1 MFEDMPAFNSVVC
14 SCNLNLSWV
23 GVLRN
28 RFREMSGNFAVTVSQ
43 LLITQIRMLFS
54 LGYQQSCSCIFSVE
68 EALFVVICEN

>member
-1 MFEDMPAFNSVVC
+1 
-14 SCNLNLSWV
+14 
-23 GVLRN
+23 
-28 RFREMSGNFAVTVSQ
+28 MSGNFAVTVSQ